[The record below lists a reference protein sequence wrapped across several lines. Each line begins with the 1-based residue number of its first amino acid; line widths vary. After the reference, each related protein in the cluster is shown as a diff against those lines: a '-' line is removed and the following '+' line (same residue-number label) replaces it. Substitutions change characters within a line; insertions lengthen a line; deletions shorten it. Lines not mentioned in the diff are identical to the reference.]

1 MFKEGQI
8 KNRERRKVKQGMQ
21 TIVTP
26 SWDWIENSFELET
39 CSILPGN

>member
-21 TIVTP
+21 TIVAP
-26 SWDWIENSFELET
+26 SWDWIDLTKFGAGAGLQSK
-39 CSILPGN
+39 